1 MNDKNIE
8 LKRYEKRAKKLL
20 NKKTFILPY
29 KNPSYLNIP
38 YKYYF
43 SIFKNLNKSSKL
55 LEIGSGIGQNTLQLL
70 EMSFNVCATDISPT
84 SIKIIKKKFSRYKN
98 FSSKIADMENLPF
111 RKNSFDIV
119 CSAGSLSYGNNELV
133 MKEIFRV
140 LKSNGIVVI
149 VDSLNSNFIYGINR
163 YLNYL
168 KGYRSKNTLKRMPN
182 IILINDYIKKFGYGK
197 IKFFGCITWAFP
209 LLNIFLSDSLIVKI
223 SNWIDHKLKIK
234 KSAFKFVLILKKLN
248 K

>member
-1 MNDKNIE
+1 MSDKNIE

-20 NKKTFILPY
+20 NNKTFNSPY

-43 SIFKNLNKSSKL
+43 SIFQNLNKSSKL
-55 LEIGSGIGQNTLQLL
+55 LEIGSGVGQNTLQLL
-70 EMSFNVCATDISPT
+70 DMSFNVCATDISPT
-84 SIKIIKKKFSRYKN
+84 SIKIMKKKFSRYKN

-111 RKNSFDIV
+111 RKNYFDIV

-140 LKSNGIVVI
+140 LRPKGTVVI
-149 VDSLNSNFIYGINR
+149 VDSLNTNFIYRINR

-168 KGYRSKNTLKRMPN
+168 KGGRSKNTLKFMPN
-182 IILINDYIKKFGYGK
+182 TILIDNYIKKFGYGK
-197 IKFFGCITWAFP
+197 TKFFGCITWVFP
-209 LLNIFLSDSLIVKI
+209 LLDIFLSDSLIVKI
-223 SNWIDHKLKIK
+223 SNWIDYKLKIK